1 MKYFKKQ
8 KKNNI
13 FLILAIFFLTP
24 MIAIYL
30 FPKISLKDKKHLED
44 LGDKYGMSGV
54 EYVALEY
61 ESRTGR
67 NLLIDSFL
75 SALCVG
81 LTGSYLLIKII
92 IWKHS

>member
-30 FPKISLKDKKHLED
+30 FPKISVKDKKHLEH
-44 LGDKYGMSGV
+44 LGDEYGMLGE

-61 ESRTGR
+61 ESRTNR
-67 NLLIDSFL
+67 DLLIDSLL
-75 SALCVG
+75 SALCIAS
-81 LTGSYLLIKII
+81 TGAYLLIKIV
-92 IWKHS
+92 IWQHS